1 MIDEV
6 KTRMGA
12 ASASIVSEYR
22 GLTVAEMAE
31 LRAALAAAGGDYK
44 IFKNTLVRRA
54 IDGGEYQPLSE
65 YLSGPSA
72 LTFVE
77 GDISAVAKALRDFSR
92 ANPLLVIKGGLADGS
107 LLSPADLAALADLP
121 PREVLLARL
130 AGALAA
136 PMQQMAGLL
145 KALPQNLAY
154 GIAALRD
161 QRGGTECGERR
172 GSRQRSDSGGAATS
186 RQNRRRGARG
196 RGARGRAAPAPA
208 EAAEAEPVEAAA
220 EADGGAEAAASA
232 EEGPPS
238 RSRDARHGPG
248 GHGRHNENDHT
259 ENDHTRPRRKDRR
272 KERKARMAT
281 LTKEEILDGI
291 AELSVIQLSELLKD
305 FEERFGVTAAAPVA
319 VAAAAPAGGGEAAA
333 AEEEK
338 SEFDVILTSAGDKKI
353 QVIKEVRALTS
364 LGLKEAK
371 DLVEAAPKPVL
382 EKANKE
388 DADKA
393 KEALEG
399 AGATVEI
406 Q

>member
-1 MIDEV
+1 MASQNAARAHKVEVVDEV
-6 KTRMGA
+6 KTRISA

-31 LRAALAAAGGDYK
+31 LRAALAAAGGNYK

-92 ANPLLVIKGGLADGS
+92 ANPMLVIKGGLADGS

-161 QRGGTECGERR
+161 QRDPG
-172 GSRQRSDSGGAATS
+172 
-186 RQNRRRGARG
+186 
-196 RGARGRAAPAPA
+196 P
-208 EAAEAEPVEAAA
+208 EAAEEAATTAAA
-220 EADGGAEAAASA
+220 ESDGGAEAAGTAEGSDPAEASDTAEGSDSA
-232 EEGPPS
+232 EGSE
-238 RSRDARHGPG
+238 
-248 GHGRHNENDHT
+248 T
-259 ENDHTRPRRKDRR
+259 
-272 KERKARMAT
+272 
-281 LTKEEILDGI
+281 
-291 AELSVIQLSELLKD
+291 AE
-305 FEERFGVTAAAPVA
+305 
-319 VAAAAPAGGGEAAA
+319 PA
-333 AEEEK
+333 
-338 SEFDVILTSAGDKKI
+338 SD
-353 QVIKEVRALTS
+353 
-364 LGLKEAK
+364 
-371 DLVEAAPKPVL
+371 
-382 EKANKE
+382 
-388 DADKA
+388 
-393 KEALEG
+393 
-399 AGATVEI
+399 
-406 Q
+406 